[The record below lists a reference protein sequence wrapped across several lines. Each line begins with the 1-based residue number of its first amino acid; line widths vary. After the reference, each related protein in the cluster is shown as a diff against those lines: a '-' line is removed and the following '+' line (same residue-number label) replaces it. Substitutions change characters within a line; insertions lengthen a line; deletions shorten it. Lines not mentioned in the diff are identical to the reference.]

1 MKNDKQGFITLILLV
16 LVVFSVGVVLGNTWK
31 GAQSNEISKLLQGS
45 ELEAESFLVE
55 QELFESFETNCE
67 LTEKR
72 LIALTEDLSKLGK
85 TLSAEDAKEKLGD
98 ADYNFLKRKYH
109 LAQIRT
115 YILLK
120 KLQTDCGKSM
130 DVILYYFAK
139 NDAESSKQ
147 GMILDE
153 LVRDHDLHVFAIE
166 MNYSKE
172 LKFLEDYYKITKAPS
187 LVINY
192 EKVLFGP
199 TEKEAISP
207 YLHG

>member
-98 ADYNFLKRKYH
+98 ADYNFL
-109 LAQIRT
+109 
-115 YILLK
+115 
-120 KLQTDCGKSM
+120 
-130 DVILYYFAK
+130 
-139 NDAESSKQ
+139 
-147 GMILDE
+147 
-153 LVRDHDLHVFAIE
+153 
-166 MNYSKE
+166 
-172 LKFLEDYYKITKAPS
+172 
-187 LVINY
+187 
-192 EKVLFGP
+192 
-199 TEKEAISP
+199 
-207 YLHG
+207 